1 MPEISGHTPLETPE
15 DVKPTKAQNEK
26 GVPGAT
32 GAELSGGVSE
42 TEEQVQ
48 RVAVDT
54 KPKPKKPLAFHLSFV
69 CLSLLVLIVS
79 WDAIVLSVAIP
90 IIAEQLHGTTLE
102 SFWASI
108 AYMLGVAVTQPLFA
122 SVSDVLGRKGPLY
135 FSIVLFGV
143 GSIVFA
149 VAKDM
154 TTLIAGRAIQGLGGG
169 GLDVLQ
175 EMIVVD
181 MTTLKERPLYL
192 ALMAIPTATGSIV
205 GPVVGALL
213 SEYASWRWIGWINL
227 PVLGVASVLAFMFL
241 RLRPIGSSFASKM
254 RALDW
259 VGMFL
264 FTAATVSVSL
274 PLSWADSLYSWG
286 SWRTIFPLILGVVI
300 FVGFGWYEARPAQPM
315 IPYRLVNN
323 RTAAM
328 ALIAGTLHGAVLYA
342 VLLYFP
348 LFFQVVFLQ
357 TPLKSAISM
366 LPACCLSVG
375 LSIISP
381 IAVEATRRYRLQLWI
396 GWILLTLLLGLWCIV
411 DQGTTQKEYD
421 ALLAFLGSGIGIIF
435 TTNLIPMQASIKHVD
450 DAGLAAGLTVI
461 FRIFGGLIGLAVGSS
476 AFNSVFSTQIASLG
490 PLPAEVSVLSDPRQ
504 AIGFIPT
511 LRLLDLP
518 PATMNNIIDAY
529 RISFRAIWIVLAC
542 LAGVGLVSSL
552 LLEELDL
559 ENEEMGKQ
567 RFEESKSKAGSD
579 SAPEMTA

>member
-1 MPEISGHTPLETPE
+1 MPEISDHTPLETAD
-15 DVKPTKAQNEK
+15 DVKPTKAHDEK
-26 GVPGAT
+26 SALGSDGADMR
-32 GAELSGGVSE
+32 GGVSE
-42 TEEQVQ
+42 TASEEQVQ

-122 SVSDVLGRKGPLY
+122 SISDVLGRKGPLY

-149 VAKDM
+149 VAEDM

-286 SWRTIFPLILGVVI
+286 SWRTILPLILGVFI

-348 LFFQVVFLQ
+348 LFFQ
-357 TPLKSAISM
+357 
-366 LPACCLSVG
+366 
-375 LSIISP
+375 
-381 IAVEATRRYRLQLWI
+381 
-396 GWILLTLLLGLWCIV
+396 
-411 DQGTTQKEYD
+411 
-421 ALLAFLGSGIGIIF
+421 IF

-476 AFNSVFSTQIASLG
+476 AFNSVFSTRIASLR

-567 RFEESKSKAGSD
+567 RFEESKTKATSD
-579 SAPEMTA
+579 SAPEITA

>member
-1 MPEISGHTPLETPE
+1 MPAASVQTPLETAE
-15 DVKPTKAQNEK
+15 DVNPTKAQDEK
-26 GVPGAT
+26 GALGSDGADMM
-32 GAELSGGVSE
+32 GGVSE
-42 TEEQVQ
+42 TASEEQVQ
-48 RVAVDT
+48 RVAADT

-122 SVSDVLGRKGPLY
+122 SISDVLGRKGPLY

-149 VAKDM
+149 VAEDM

-366 LPACCLSVG
+366 LPACCLS
-375 LSIISP
+375 
-381 IAVEATRRYRLQLWI
+381 
-396 GWILLTLLLGLWCIV
+396 
-411 DQGTTQKEYD
+411 
-421 ALLAFLGSGIGIIF
+421 IF

-476 AFNSVFSTQIASLG
+476 AFNSVFSTRIASLR

-511 LRLLDLP
+511 LRSLDLP
-518 PATMNNIIDAY
+518 PATMHNIIDAY

-567 RFEESKSKAGSD
+567 RFEESKTKAGSD